1 MDTTPSLPP
10 GLVRSALAGV
20 QPYIPGRP
28 SDEVRRERG
37 LESVVKLASNEGPF
51 PPMPGALKAI
61 AAAADGL
68 NLYPDAGAWA
78 LRDVLAERHGVDPAQ
93 ILVGNGV
100 DSIIKLVCLATLDPG
115 DGLAMAWPSFVS
127 WRQGAEMQG
136 ADFVTVPL
144 GSDGAYDLDALLG
157 AVGSRTKLAV
167 VVSPNNPTG
176 GAVTE
181 GALAG
186 FLDRLPGHV
195 LPCVDEAY
203 FEYLPPG
210 SHDAI
215 AHFAAGRP
223 LAAFRTFSKAYGLAG
238 LRVGYMVAP
247 AELIREIARV
257 RNPFDVNTLAQ
268 VAALASVADAEA
280 HLPERIDLIARERAR
295 VTEKLRGLGLDPWP
309 STANFLLV
317 PFGEVRAAALN
328 EALLSRGVIVRPA
341 RAFGAPEALRITI
354 GLPEENDR
362 MLAALKES
370 LAEVPGESS

>member
-10 GLVRSALAGV
+10 GLVRRALAGV
-20 QPYIPGRP
+20 QPYVPGRP

-37 LESVVKLASNEGPF
+37 LDSVVKLASNEGPF
-51 PPMPGALKAI
+51 PPMPGALEAI
-61 AAAADGL
+61 AAAAGGL
-68 NLYPDAGAWA
+68 NLYPDPGAWA
-78 LRDVLAERHGVDPAQ
+78 LRDALAERHGVDQAQ

-100 DSIIKLVCLATLDPG
+100 DSIIKLVCMATLDPG

-136 ADFVTVPL
+136 AELATVPL
-144 GSDGAYDLDALLG
+144 APDGAYDLDALLG
-157 AVGSRTKLAV
+157 VVGPRTKLAV

-176 GAVTE
+176 GAVTAA
-181 GALAG
+181 ALAD

-215 AHFAAGRP
+215 AHLAAGRP

-257 RNPFDVNTLAQ
+257 RNAFDVNTLAQ
-268 VAALASVADAEA
+268 AAALASVADAEA
-280 HLPERIDLIARERAR
+280 HLPERIELIVRERAR
-295 VTEKLRGLGLDPWP
+295 VSEGFRGLGLHPWP

-317 PFGEVRAAALN
+317 PFGEARAAALN
-328 EALLSRGVIVRPA
+328 EALLSRGVIVRPT

-354 GLPEENDR
+354 GLPEANDR
-362 MLAALKES
+362 MVAALEES